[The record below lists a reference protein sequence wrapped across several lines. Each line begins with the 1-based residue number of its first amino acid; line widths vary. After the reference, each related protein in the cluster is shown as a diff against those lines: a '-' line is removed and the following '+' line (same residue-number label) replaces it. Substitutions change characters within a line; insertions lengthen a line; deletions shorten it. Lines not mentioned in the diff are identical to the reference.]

1 MVIASS
7 GEARAAARPYARSAA
22 VPLERAWESLSLP
35 ALTLGPSISRVQG
48 AAPTSSSQHLGEH
61 WCHML
66 ASLGAAECSGQFLAR
81 CPRTFHPMDE
91 LRRSQRR
98 QHRTRGWLQ
107 GLHSCGARGASVQ
120 LEKTQPISSSSFQL
134 DQVCSRNVRTQC
146 LACTNGAD
154 LLVCV
159 LGQAWSRGLLA
170 LLLSRCH
177 PRLDWVRAPVE
188 LSHPLASE
196 LGGATCSRSS
206 ASGGATSGGAT
217 SGGAASGMCAGSLIP
232 SPLPPP
238 PSPAASVSVVAPP
251 SSPSPPS
258 QPPLPPRP
266 TASVASISHRRC
278 SPPLPLSLAVLPP
291 PSQQQPPTPPLCRL
305 SSRCSPEPTAVRAAL
320 RERLRPRSSRR
331 HVRGTRQVPG
341 RAARPRT
348 DDSKIRP
355 VGGSRCDPQVLYYN
369 WVVAACT

>member
-1 MVIASS
+1 MVIVSS

-22 VPLERAWESLSLP
+22 SPLERAWESSSFP
-35 ALTLGPSISRVQG
+35 ALTLGMSISRVQG

-66 ASLGAAECSGQFLAR
+66 ASLGTAECSGQFLAR

-206 ASGGATSGGAT
+206 ASGGATSGGAA
-217 SGGAASGMCAGSLIP
+217 SGEQHVCRVPHPFALAAASLACGVSVGGGAALVALTTLAAATPATPHSLRRLHLPPPLLATAAALPCCAAATLAATATHAA
-232 SPLPPP
+232 PLPPLVP
-238 PSPAASVSVVAPP
+238 LQPRANRRAS
-251 SSPSPPS
+251 
-258 QPPLPPRP
+258 
-266 TASVASISHRRC
+266 
-278 SPPLPLSLAVLPP
+278 
-291 PSQQQPPTPPLCRL
+291 
-305 SSRCSPEPTAVRAAL
+305 
-320 RERLRPRSSRR
+320 
-331 HVRGTRQVPG
+331 
-341 RAARPRT
+341 RAAREAAAKEQPKARARHAAGSWARRT
-348 DDSKIRP
+348 PPHGR
-355 VGGSRCDPQVLYYN
+355 Q
-369 WVVAACT
+369 